1 MLRRST
7 QEAFAKADS
16 DWSLAIIVFWNLYR
30 LNFSGFPDYWKTLV
44 LRL

>member
-7 QEAFAKADS
+7 QEAFVKAGY
-16 DWSLAIIVFWNLYR
+16 AYAFTIIVFWNLYR
-30 LNFSGFPDYWKTLV
+30 LNFSGFPDYQKSLV